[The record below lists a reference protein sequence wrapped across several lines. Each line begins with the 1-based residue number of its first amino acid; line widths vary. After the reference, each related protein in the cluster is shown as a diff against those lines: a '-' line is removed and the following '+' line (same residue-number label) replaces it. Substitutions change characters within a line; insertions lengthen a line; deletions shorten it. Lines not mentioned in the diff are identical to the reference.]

1 MRLSSGSAPS
11 RAPRAF
17 ASGAR
22 LCPARSRGYL
32 LSRMAITLHPRSLEE
47 TVDALRTTVFGKVE
61 ETELRS
67 IAAEAA
73 WVGLEAGETLFPQG
87 MVADALY
94 LLVSGRLSVLV
105 RADDGAE
112 RLVGTVYPGESVGE
126 MAILSDER
134 RSATVRA
141 RRDAVLLR
149 LDQASFRELIPRH
162 PGALLALNRLLID
175 RLRAVLQGQRRK
187 VPERVVALIPAC
199 AGAPTRALAARLAD
213 VSRTGSLLVVDAAR
227 VREALGSPAQGSPVP
242 AERVARWLDAQEA
255 QHDLLLLVGDTED
268 EAWTRRCLRQADR
281 VLLVGRGDAAPG
293 NLPWS
298 ATIAQRA
305 RTRADQRH
313 ELALVH
319 RDDAPVPTGAARWL
333 DALGV
338 PLHHHVRLGV
348 DADVARLS
356 RFLRGEAIGLA
367 LSGGAARGFAHVG
380 VLRALEEARVPIDF
394 VCGTSM
400 GAIIGAKVALGWSAE
415 EVRRA
420 MRRGFARLGILDI
433 TLPVVSACAGREVD
447 DHIAATFGDRPI
459 EDLWLPFR
467 CVSSSIIR
475 ARKIVHRRGPVR
487 RAVLVSSAL
496 PGVFPPLV
504 EDDDVL
510 ADGVLLDNLPVGLA
524 VEAGCGHTIAV
535 NVINTI
541 DTSMARVLRAGVRPL
556 DRLLGRLLPTDE
568 GRPPGI
574 SDLVMRSFFLPT
586 LRDIERIRAQIDLY
600 IEPPVDQFH
609 FLDPRPFEAVAQ
621 VGYESARARIDAWLE
636 SHPAIPRS

>member
-1 MRLSSGSAPS
+1 MP
-11 RAPRAF
+11 
-17 ASGAR
+17 
-22 LCPARSRGYL
+22 
-32 LSRMAITLHPRSLEE
+32 ITLHPRSLDE
-47 TVDALRTTVFGKVE
+47 TVDALRSTVFGKVE
-61 ETELRS
+61 EAELQS
-67 IAAEAA
+67 IAEEAT
-73 WVGLEAGETLFPQG
+73 WVGLEAGEMLFPQG

-105 RADDGAE
+105 RAEDGTE
-112 RLVGTVYPGESVGE
+112 RLMGTVYPGESVGE

-187 VPERVVALIPAC
+187 VTERVIAIIPAC
-199 AGAPTRALAARLAD
+199 AGAPTRALARRLAE
-213 VSRTGSLLVVDAAR
+213 VSRAGSGSLLVVDAAR
-227 VREALGSPAQGSPVP
+227 AREAVGSTSPGSRIP

-255 QHDLLLLVGDTED
+255 QHDLLLLVGDTDD

-293 NLPWS
+293 HLPWS
-298 ATIAQRA
+298 AAIAQRA

-319 RDDAPVPTGAARWL
+319 SDDTPAPTGAARWL
-333 DALGV
+333 DLLSV
-338 PLHHHVRLGV
+338 PLHHHVRLGK
-348 DADVARLS
+348 DRDVARLL

-400 GAIIGAKVALGWSAE
+400 GAIIGSKVALGWSAE
-415 EVRRA
+415 EVRRS
-420 MRRGFARLGILDI
+420 MRRGFARFGVLDV
-433 TLPVVSACAGREVD
+433 TLPLVSACGGRGVEA
-447 DHIAATFGDRPI
+447 HLAATFGDRPI

-467 CVSSSIIR
+467 CVSSSLIR
-475 ARKIVHRRGPVR
+475 AQKIVHRRGPVR
-487 RAVLVSSAL
+487 RALQATSAL
-496 PGVFPPLV
+496 PGVFPPLL

-524 VEAGCGHTIAV
+524 VEAGCGHTVAV

-541 DTSMARVLRAGVRPL
+541 DTSMTRVLRAGVRPL
-556 DRLLGRLLPTDE
+556 ERLLGRLQPSPFSE

-574 SDLVMRSFFLPT
+574 SDLVLRSFFLPT

-609 FLDPRPFEAVAQ
+609 FLDPRAFDAVAQ
-621 VGYESARARIDAWLE
+621 VGYESARARIEGWLE
-636 SHPAIPRS
+636 SHPATPRG